1 METEGPIERLPTGIR
16 PIQRIE
22 GGSEG
27 RRALESMTDDQL
39 VALSQRGDL
48 EAFNQLVQRW
58 ETSLYRFIRRTVGN
72 PDEARDLCQEALTR
86 GFQNIE
92 RLRDG
97 TKFRSW
103 IHHIALNLCRDKF
116 RSQRSRTEL
125 RSLDEFSA
133 EELQEATQD
142 ARPLAPDSTVT
153 RASLSELL
161 GGALQRLPVDQRTA
175 IVLREYHGFNSEEI
189 GEITGVPA
197 ATVRTRIFYGLKSMR
212 RSFQERGISDLGM
225 LQGDE

>member
-1 METEGPIERLPTGIR
+1 MGE
-16 PIQRIE
+16 
-22 GGSEG
+22 
-27 RRALESMTDDQL
+27 RALDIMTDDQL
-39 VALSQRGDL
+39 VVLSQRGDL
-48 EAFNQLVQRW
+48 DAFNQLVQRW
-58 ETSLYRFIRRTVGN
+58 EASLYHFVRRTVGN
-72 PDEARDLCQEALTR
+72 SEEARDVCQEALTR

-97 TKFRSW
+97 TKFKAW

-116 RSQRSRTEL
+116 RSQRSRADL

-133 EELQEATQD
+133 EELQEATSD
-142 ARPLAPDSTVT
+142 ARPIAPDAQVT
-153 RASLSELL
+153 RASLCDLL
-161 GGALQRLPVDQRTA
+161 GGALERLPVEQRTA

-212 RSFQERGISDLGM
+212 RAFQERGISGIEM
-225 LQGDE
+225 LQGEES

>member
-1 METEGPIERLPTGIR
+1 M
-16 PIQRIE
+16 
-22 GGSEG
+22 GG
-27 RRALESMTDDQL
+27 RALDTMTDDQL

-97 TKFRSW
+97 SKFRAW

-133 EELQEATQD
+133 EELQAATQD
-142 ARPLAPDSTVT
+142 ARPLAPDAAVS

-161 GGALQRLPVDQRTA
+161 GGALQKLPVEQRTA

-189 GEITGVPA
+189 AEITGVPA
-197 ATVRTRIFYGLKSMR
+197 ATVRTRIFYGLKTMR
-212 RSFQERGISDLGM
+212 RVFQESGLSDLGM
-225 LQGDE
+225 QQGDE